1 MPLLVHYEAGGGRA
15 TITLD
20 SPHNRNALS
29 PALIAELSAALETAI
44 ADDTVRVIVLTSAG
58 AVFCSGLDLKSA
70 GGPAAASAV
79 AGSAVAGSAAAGS
92 AAAGSAAA
100 GSGPVGAF
108 PEILGRIWESPT
120 PVIAAVRGP
129 ARAGG
134 IGLVAA
140 CDLAVATESAT
151 FAFTEVRLG
160 LVPAVISVT
169 VLPRLLPQAAHELFL
184 TGAVFDGARAAAA
197 GLVTAVVP
205 DDELDA
211 AVDRY
216 VDLLAQGAPGALA
229 ATKALLR
236 SRSTGAGTGPLPAEF
251 AAMAELSASH
261 VGSAEGREG
270 IRAFIEK
277 RPPRWVPS
285 PTSSTS
291 STSST
296 NATSAAGDTG
306 SAGYRG
312 GVVRGWL
319 DPDGTD
325 GRGADG

>member
-79 AGSAVAGSAAAGS
+79 
-92 AAAGSAAA
+92 AGSAAA

-251 AAMAELSASH
+251 AAMAALSASH

-296 NATSAAGDTG
+296 NATSATSATPAAGDTG

-312 GVVRGWL
+312 GVVSGWL